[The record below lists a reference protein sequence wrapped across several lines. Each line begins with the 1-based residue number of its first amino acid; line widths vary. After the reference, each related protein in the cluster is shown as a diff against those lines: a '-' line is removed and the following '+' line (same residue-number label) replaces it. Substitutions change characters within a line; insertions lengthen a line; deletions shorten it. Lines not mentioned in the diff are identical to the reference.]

1 MNVSHLN
8 MVRRMAVVVW
18 ALALVASLTACSYFT
33 DVTSAGA
40 ELELAGDAM
49 PEVANA
55 SASEFNNEGSIYLK
69 GTFILVKDCTRDDA
83 ERVINALVDKARTLE
98 HFEELHVEIYVNGQ
112 NGLLP

>member
-69 GTFILVKDCTRDDA
+69 GTFILVTHCTA
-83 ERVINALVDKARTLE
+83 TMP
-98 HFEELHVEIYVNGQ
+98 NGSSMPWWTRLAGS
-112 NGLLP
+112 NTSRNCTSKST